1 MKQILRPLSNAYFI
15 LSLIILLTN
24 DFFLKYEYHNW
35 ITGKLSDV
43 TGLFVFVYFWTVI
56 FPRLKVVVY
65 WLTALI
71 FMYWKSTCS
80 QPLIDFF
87 TEYIYPI
94 DRVVD
99 PSDLLALLVLPIAY
113 FIRQEQHLKLQ
124 PIPIAILTIFSFC
137 ATSLPRPTQTFEHP
151 EYVLF
156 RPANLQANSKY
167 YDNFQY
173 YDDFIAFNVD
183 SMEVIGVR
191 RIEIEKTPV
200 LRDSY
205 SRSKILADLDL
216 RVLCYSKG
224 KYTGDSTLNSYRSL
238 RDSLTIA
245 GPTSITLD
253 LDSVV
258 DELNFLGTRLHGPF
272 KRYAAD
278 KHLLIDGRYRKGIQD
293 SIWNFYDQDKK
304 ITTRKYF
311 MAGELTMIE
320 RFHNDKLISTTSVNT
335 RKDAIVKQY
344 IIVVLISVVLILIAT
359 RLFLNF
365 RASGNTTFVR
375 ISPFAKVVQVLLLP
389 TIIFTASK
397 VISGLISDVPGDVFI
412 SFFQLFLTNIV
423 LIPVLSIVYSVLKLK
438 SRFDLGW
445 YLLLFTFTL
454 VWFEQFL
461 YLRQIVE

>member
-224 KYTGDSTLNSYRSL
+224 KIYGRLNIKFLSVTAGLANNCRAYIHNARS
-238 RDSLTIA
+238 
-245 GPTSITLD
+245 
-253 LDSVV
+253 
-258 DELNFLGTRLHGPF
+258 
-272 KRYAAD
+272 
-278 KHLLIDGRYRKGIQD
+278 
-293 SIWNFYDQDKK
+293 
-304 ITTRKYF
+304 
-311 MAGELTMIE
+311 
-320 RFHNDKLISTTSVNT
+320 
-335 RKDAIVKQY
+335 
-344 IIVVLISVVLILIAT
+344 
-359 RLFLNF
+359 
-365 RASGNTTFVR
+365 
-375 ISPFAKVVQVLLLP
+375 
-389 TIIFTASK
+389 
-397 VISGLISDVPGDVFI
+397 
-412 SFFQLFLTNIV
+412 
-423 LIPVLSIVYSVLKLK
+423 
-438 SRFDLGW
+438 
-445 YLLLFTFTL
+445 
-454 VWFEQFL
+454 
-461 YLRQIVE
+461 